1 MRYVVIALCAALA
14 ACGEVEDTRPGRPVA
29 HRQEAFKAILR
40 AFEPM
45 GVQLRENTF
54 EPVSFMDHAR
64 ALERIKDTP
73 WEYFGEDTQY
83 PPSKSLDRLWQER
96 AGFDALQEDFQ
107 RSTGDLKAAAESRD
121 EAGIR
126 AAWAAVEKTCR
137 DCHKAYRR

>member
-1 MRYVVIALCAALA
+1 MRYVVVLLCAALA

-29 HRQEAFKAILR
+29 TRQEAFKAILR

-45 GVQLRENTF
+45 GLQIREYAF

-64 ALERIKDTP
+64 ALDRIKDTP

-96 AGFDALQEDFQ
+96 AGFDALQDDFL
-107 RSTGDLKAAAESRD
+107 RSTGELVIAAESRD
-121 EAGIR
+121 EARIR
-126 AAWAAVEKTCR
+126 AAWTAVETTCR
-137 DCHKAYRR
+137 DCHKGYRR